1 MRKTLA
7 LGFLLA
13 LILGGRT
20 TLAVAQDE
28 NPTSDQTNPSKPAI
42 QESKSKP
49 DQHEKPVQP
58 YRLDFTLNELEAG
71 KKINTRHCSMNL
83 TAGSTNEIKIGTR
96 VPVSTGAGSQFQYMD
111 VGTNIWANLRE
122 VGNDLQLDVRSDV
135 SNLDMS
141 SARDH
146 SNSSAPIVR
155 QIQINGK
162 TLLVTGKAITV
173 GTIDDPNSNHEFQL
187 EVTSTKLR

>member
-1 MRKTLA
+1 MRKTVA
-7 LGFLLA
+7 LGLL
-13 LILGGRT
+13 LIVMLGCGG

-28 NPTSDQTNPSKPAI
+28 SPTPDQTKPAKPAI
-42 QESKSKP
+42 EESKSKP
-49 DQHEKPVQP
+49 DQHERPLQP
-58 YRLDFTLNELEAG
+58 YRLDFTIGELEAG

-83 TAGSTNEIKIGTR
+83 TAGSANEIKIGTR
-96 VPVSTGAGSQFQYMD
+96 VPVATGTSQFQYMD

-122 VGNDLQLDVRSDV
+122 VGSDLQLDVRSDV

-162 TLLVTGKAITV
+162 TLLVTGKEITV

-187 EVTSTKLR
+187 EVTATRLR

>member
-1 MRKTLA
+1 
-7 LGFLLA
+7 
-13 LILGGRT
+13 
-20 TLAVAQDE
+20 
-28 NPTSDQTNPSKPAI
+28 
-42 QESKSKP
+42 
-49 DQHEKPVQP
+49 
-58 YRLDFTLNELEAG
+58 
-71 KKINTRHCSMNL
+71 
-83 TAGSTNEIKIGTR
+83 
-96 VPVSTGAGSQFQYMD
+96 

-141 SARDH
+141 SASDH

-162 TLLVTGKAITV
+162 TLLVTGKTIIV

>member
-7 LGFLLA
+7 LGFLLV
-13 LILGGRT
+13 LMLHCGG
-20 TLAVAQDE
+20 TLAVAQGE
-28 NPTSDQTNPSKPAI
+28 SATSDQTKPAKPAI
-42 QESKSKP
+42 EESKSKP
-49 DQHEKPVQP
+49 DQHERPLQP
-58 YRLDFTLNELEAG
+58 YRLDFTLSELEAG

-83 TAGSTNEIKIGTR
+83 TAGSANEIKIGTR
-96 VPVSTGAGSQFQYMD
+96 VPVATGTSQFQYMD

-122 VGNDLQLDVRSDV
+122 VANDLQLEVRSDL
-135 SNLDMS
+135 SSLDMS

-162 TLLVTGKAITV
+162 TLLITGKAITV

-187 EVTSTKLR
+187 EVTATRLR